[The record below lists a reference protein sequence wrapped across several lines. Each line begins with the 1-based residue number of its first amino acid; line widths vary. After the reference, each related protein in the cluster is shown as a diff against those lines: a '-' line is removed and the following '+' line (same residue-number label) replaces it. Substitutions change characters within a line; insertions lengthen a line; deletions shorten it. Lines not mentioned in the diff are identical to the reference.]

1 MAADTLNRHAALRKG
16 LGKTRRLVMTRI
28 VAPTALV
35 IVFVA
40 VFALGIMPKA
50 QAGERG
56 ECSNA
61 SLRGSFGFTTY
72 VPSAVAERMLPF
84 ALSVVVA

>member
-1 MAADTLNRHAALRKG
+1 
-16 LGKTRRLVMTRI
+16 MTRI

-50 QAGERG
+50 QAGERK
-56 ECSNA
+56 
-61 SLRGSFGFTTY
+61 SLRGRAKIKSNWRHADRGE
-72 VPSAVAERMLPF
+72 VSAGDGDISAK
-84 ALSVVVA
+84 